1 MIIVRKKVIPMAG
14 KGTGKYYA
22 PVYRA
27 KKSPMKLRRIKIIK
41 RCAVIAAAV
50 AVVAVSIAAFQINKD
65 DSSSF
70 VKVAA
75 SEQSLAGVSSYP
87 RIVDHSSP
95 LPEDY
100 VPENLVTL
108 GTLPNG
114 DNVTLRADA
123 AEAFLTMCSAMSED
137 GLGIVPVR
145 GYVSYDEQRNV
156 LSAAA
161 DRLVAEGA
169 SAEEAQKLAAD
180 EVSAPGEDEAQL
192 GTSIDVSVSAD
203 SFDSFTLTEQYQWI
217 CANARHYGFII
228 RYTSANQKYTGV
240 KDKPY
245 HLRYVG
251 KDAAEFMASSNLC
264 LEEYVRAVKAD
275 NSKAKPE
282 I

>member
-1 MIIVRKKVIPMAG
+1 
-14 KGTGKYYA
+14 
-22 PVYRA
+22 
-27 KKSPMKLRRIKIIK
+27 
-41 RCAVIAAAV
+41 
-50 AVVAVSIAAFQINKD
+50 
-65 DSSSF
+65 
-70 VKVAA
+70 
-75 SEQSLAGVSSYP
+75 
-87 RIVDHSSP
+87 
-95 LPEDY
+95 
-100 VPENLVTL
+100 
-108 GTLPNG
+108 
-114 DNVTLRADA
+114 
-123 AEAFLTMCSAMSED
+123 MCSAMSED

-251 KDAAEFMASSNLC
+251 KEAAEFMASSNLC